1 MHQVLS
7 NIIFYYIHE
16 KLRFPDSIASPVQY
30 FLNYRTVGNA
40 VMVELNSLF
49 IMSEWLQRKYDLIR
63 FKKLLLEKYSFIH

>member
-49 IMSEWLQRKYDLIR
+49 IMSEWL
-63 FKKLLLEKYSFIH
+63 